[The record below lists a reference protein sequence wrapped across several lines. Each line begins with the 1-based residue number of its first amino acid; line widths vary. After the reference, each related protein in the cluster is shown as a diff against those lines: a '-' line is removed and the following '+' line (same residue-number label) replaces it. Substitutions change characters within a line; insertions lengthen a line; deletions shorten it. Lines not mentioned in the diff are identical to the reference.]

1 MPILVVI
8 VHFLQHHHIS
18 NTAGGLWFLSF
29 ASLPQILDVSWCCG
43 NCCWFTFALWYGYYS
58 MSFQSFAL
66 HHLVFEPPVIPRNF
80 PDLNREIFHSFPS
93 SDFLVVFSY
102 SFALEKRFSANVC
115 KSGNY
120 KGDKNK
126 ISDSQ
131 SESSKTFHLSCHRCI
146 CCGSILSLVWILF
159 PFVFGYGNVW

>member
-1 MPILVVI
+1 
-8 VHFLQHHHIS
+8 
-18 NTAGGLWFLSF
+18 
-29 ASLPQILDVSWCCG
+29 
-43 NCCWFTFALWYGYYS
+43 

-66 HHLVFEPPVIPRNF
+66 HHLVIEPPVIPRNY
-80 PDLNREIFHSFPS
+80 PNLNREIFHSFPS

-120 KGDKNK
+120 KRDKNK

-131 SESSKTFHLSCHRCI
+131 SELAQTRARQIVLDSQMPMFQ
-146 CCGSILSLVWILF
+146 SL
-159 PFVFGYGNVW
+159 